1 MFGKVGNF
9 FSEVKVELGKVSW
22 PTRQELISS
31 TWIIIVMTALL
42 ASYIGLLDFVLSK
55 LLGLLIR

>member
-1 MFGKVGNF
+1 MFAKVGKF
-9 FSEVKVELGKVSW
+9 LTEVKVELGKVSW
-22 PTRQELISS
+22 PNRQELISS

-42 ASYIGLLDFVLSK
+42 TVYIGILDMALSK

>member
-1 MFGKVGNF
+1 MFGKF
-9 FSEVKVELGKVSW
+9 RKFLSEVKVELGKVSW
-22 PTRQELISS
+22 PTRQELIAS

-42 ASYIGLLDFVLSK
+42 ATYIGLVDLVLSK

>member
-1 MFGKVGNF
+1 MFGKVGKF
-9 FSEVKVELGKVSW
+9 LTEAKVELGKVSW
-22 PTRQELISS
+22 PNRQELISS

-42 ASYIGLLDFVLSK
+42 AIYIGILDLVLSK